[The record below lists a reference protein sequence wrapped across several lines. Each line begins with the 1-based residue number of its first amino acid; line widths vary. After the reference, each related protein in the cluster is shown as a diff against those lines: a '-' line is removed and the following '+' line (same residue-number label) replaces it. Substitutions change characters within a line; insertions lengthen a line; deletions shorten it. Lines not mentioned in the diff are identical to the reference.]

1 MSEPARTVVHLM
13 RHGEVDN
20 PEGVLYGRLPG
31 YRLSALGH
39 EMADTVARHLADHD
53 VALVVASSLLRAQQT
68 ADPIARA
75 HEVPVL
81 TDDRVIEAGNHFE
94 GLTFGRG
101 AGSLRRIQNLRRLWN
116 PVRPSWGEPYQRIA
130 ERMLAA
136 IEDARDHARGHE
148 AVLVSHQLPIWT
160 IRCRLEGRRLWHDPR
175 NRECTL
181 ASLTSLTF
189 EGDELEAIS
198 YCEPAGAL
206 LARAHATVGA

>member
-31 YRLSALGH
+31 YRLSALGQ
-39 EMADTVARHLADHD
+39 EMADTVARHLSDHD
-53 VALVVASSLLRAQQT
+53 VSVVVASSLLRAQQT
-68 ADPIARA
+68 AEPIARA

-101 AGSLRRIQNLRRLWN
+101 AGSLRRLQNLRRLWN
-116 PVRPSWGEPYQRIA
+116 PVRPSWGEPYERIA

-148 AVLVSHQLPIWT
+148 ALLVSHQLPIWT